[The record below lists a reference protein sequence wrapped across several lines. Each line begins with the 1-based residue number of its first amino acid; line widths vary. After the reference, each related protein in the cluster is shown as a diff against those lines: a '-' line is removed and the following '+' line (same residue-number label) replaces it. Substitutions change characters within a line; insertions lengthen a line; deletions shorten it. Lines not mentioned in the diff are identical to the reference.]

1 MSHKIRFTEPAKHDL
16 AEIYLYITEDNIAAA
31 DKHRDQLI
39 ERCLS
44 LSSQPRIGTM
54 RDDIRP
60 GLRSITEGN
69 YVIFYRILNETDLPI
84 MRVVHGKRDF
94 SKLTFT
100 E

>member
-16 AEIYLYITEDNIAAA
+16 EVIYLYIAEDTVAAA

-39 ERCLS
+39 KRCMGLVDH
-44 LSSQPRIGTM
+44 PRIGTL

-60 GLRSITEGN
+60 GLRSVTEGD

-94 SKLTFT
+94 TKLTFT
-100 E
+100 D